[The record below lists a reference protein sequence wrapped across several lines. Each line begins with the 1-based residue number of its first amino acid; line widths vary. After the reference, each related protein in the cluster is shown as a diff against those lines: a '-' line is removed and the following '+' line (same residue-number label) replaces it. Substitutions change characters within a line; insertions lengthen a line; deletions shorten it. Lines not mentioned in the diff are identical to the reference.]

1 MPIGTHGALWR
12 LQLSRCSSTFNH
24 HLFWIFSEILSTR
37 SNSYNKLSNVHHD
50 KLQCLIYSN
59 EKLNAFHI
67 QGFLFGRYR
76 HRTIGKVDPIFFY
89 NRILAIMGNRHDNCF
104 LALPVFSLHF
114 FSIGL
119 YGFVAA
125 IVPATYLLH
134 RSLR

>member
-1 MPIGTHGALWR
+1 M
-12 LQLSRCSSTFNH
+12 
-24 HLFWIFSEILSTR
+24 LST
-37 SNSYNKLSNVHHD
+37 SKVF
-50 KLQCLIYSN
+50 CLADTDIAQ
-59 EKLNAFHI
+59 LARWI
-67 QGFLFGRYR
+67 Q
-76 HRTIGKVDPIFFY
+76 FFF

-104 LALPVFSLHF
+104 LALPVLSLHF